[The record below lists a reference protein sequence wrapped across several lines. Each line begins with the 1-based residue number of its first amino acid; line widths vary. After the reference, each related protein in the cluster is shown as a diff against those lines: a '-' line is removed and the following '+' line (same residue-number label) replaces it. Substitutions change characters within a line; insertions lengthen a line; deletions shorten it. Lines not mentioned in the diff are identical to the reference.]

1 MESSNGADVEA
12 EAAESTSATGTAINT
27 NNQDNKRAAEDSG
40 GAQQPSASKKPRR
53 NPRGKPIAGRAK
65 QTKRRT
71 EQRAQAKKRKAEAE
85 SEESEREAGGGA
97 EGKPDAD

>member
-1 MESSNGADVEA
+1 MALVWKRGQLSQQAPPVLL
-12 EAAESTSATGTAINT
+12 STEINI
-27 NNQDNKRAAEDSG
+27 NNQGNKRAADESD
-40 GAQQPSASKKPRR
+40 GAQQSSASKKPRR

-97 EGKPDAD
+97 EGKPDAV